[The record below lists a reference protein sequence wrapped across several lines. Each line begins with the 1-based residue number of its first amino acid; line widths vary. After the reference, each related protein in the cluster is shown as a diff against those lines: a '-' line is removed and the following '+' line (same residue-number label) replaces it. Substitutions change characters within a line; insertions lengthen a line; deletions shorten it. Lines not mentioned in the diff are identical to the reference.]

1 MHRATRIRLTLFL
14 AVMAW
19 MSVVAP
25 AAAYVDGGSMTVVF
39 QALVAGIA
47 AAGTAVTV
55 FWTRIKGFF
64 KRGDTSTDADPER
77 APEQV

>member
-25 AAAYVDGGSMTVVF
+25 ASAYVDGGSMTVVF

-47 AAGTAVTV
+47 ALGTAVTV

-64 KRGDTSTDADPER
+64 RRGDTSTTDSER